1 MSISTRSNLFTD
13 DERSSIAGA
22 LASVMDEYN
31 HTSDAMQQMKAL
43 IAEFEAPA
51 AVVDTHVKWVVA
63 AGSGHGGPRRFDH
76 EDEARGY
83 YGQQAE
89 ITSYIGTGKQHASIH
104 RETIIVDCVLRNR

>member
-22 LASVMDEYN
+22 LATVMDMFD
-31 HTSDAMQQMKAL
+31 HTSDAIEQMKAL

-51 AVVDTHVKWVVA
+51 IVVDTHVKWVVT

-76 EDEARGY
+76 EDEARGHY
-83 YGQQAE
+83 DQQAE
-89 ITSYIGTGKQHASIH
+89 INSYIGTGKQHASIH
-104 RETIIVDCVLRNR
+104 RETIIVDQVLRNR